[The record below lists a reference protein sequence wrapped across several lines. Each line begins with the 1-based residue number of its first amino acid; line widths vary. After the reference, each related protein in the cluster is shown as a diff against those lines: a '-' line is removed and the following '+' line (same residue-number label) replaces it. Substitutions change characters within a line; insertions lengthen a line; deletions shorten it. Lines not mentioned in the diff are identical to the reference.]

1 MKSSELTGITYNGLS
16 IEEHLA
22 RRPEP
27 ETEKMVKEEIAEKK
41 KAIYY
46 GCKGWIDEDGRKVSR
61 RVSYLSAN
69 KIREEYGI
77 MQKQYKTLTE
87 NIIYVVRN
95 MGPVTANEIQQELKK
110 TYNLSATVRG
120 IWQGLAGIMGRDLP
134 PAGRNKSFIYFIN
147 QQNIDKS
154 VETIYGLYRTG
165 KYKREKVEPYKV
177 DSCSCIAPQNPVW
190 NCPIHGEKKKDL
202 ADAGIAGSFAG
213 SNLKKTLEE
222 ALSKQLGLEVKVS
235 GEIRV
240 VFGWAK

>member
-110 TYNLSATVRG
+110 TYNLSATVMK
-120 IWQGLAGIMGRDLP
+120 IWQGLAGIMGRDLRGP
-134 PAGRNKSFIYFIN
+134 GRKQAFHYDISP
-147 QQNIDKS
+147 QHIDKS
-154 VETIYGLYRTG
+154 VETLYGLYRTG
-165 KYKREKVEPYKV
+165 KYKREEKVEPYK
-177 DSCSCIAPQNPVW
+177 
-190 NCPIHGEKKKDL
+190 
-202 ADAGIAGSFAG
+202 ADFP
-213 SNLKKTLEE
+213 LKKLKLPPFGEDVNLNSLKPLVEE
-222 ALSKQLGLEVKVS
+222 ALSKQLGLEVKVT

-240 VFGWAK
+240 VFGFLK

>member
-46 GCKGWIDEDGRKVSR
+46 ARKGWIDEDGRKVSK
-61 RVSYLSAN
+61 RVNYLSAN

-95 MGPVTANEIQQELKK
+95 MGPVTANEIQHELKK
-110 TYNLSATVRG
+110 TYNLSATVMK
-120 IWQGLAGIMGRDLP
+120 IWQGLAGVMNRDLRGP
-134 PAGRNKSFIYFIN
+134 GRKQAFHYFIN
-147 QQNIDKS
+147 HVHIDKS
-154 VETIYGLYRTG
+154 VETLYGLYRTG
-165 KYKREKVEPYKV
+165 KYKREEKVEPYKV
-177 DSCSCIAPQNPVW
+177 APAAALSMDELM
-190 NCPIHGEKKKDL
+190 EKVED
-202 ADAGIAGSFAG
+202 D
-213 SNLKKTLEE
+213 
-222 ALSKQLGLEVKVS
+222 LSKQLGLEVKVS